1 MGTETLRRLR
11 WLLPAC
17 AGIVCAILV
26 SVVGQ
31 APGRAA
37 AVPLSIAIKG
47 NHFVNG
53 SGQTVRLLGVN
64 HASFE
69 YACEQG
75 WGYNDGH
82 MNAADATAIASW
94 HATAVRVALNE
105 DCWLG
110 INGQPNSS
118 QHPNPRLTVAGYR
131 QAVERYVSALNAAG
145 LYVILDLHWTAPGT
159 KVADGQ
165 RPMPDDH
172 SGAFWTSV
180 ASRFKGNPA
189 VVFDAFNEPYSPA
202 AINDPGYPVTWD
214 CWRNGAATHDCRLP
228 ASNAG
233 EPPDNNTLYSPV
245 GMQYL
250 VDRIR
255 ATGATQPILLG
266 GLTFANDLS
275 QWLANEPSDPD
286 HQLAASY
293 HGYQGEPCSTQSCWD
308 GTIAPVAARVPVV
321 TGEFGENNFDSATCA
336 ARTPSTFDTDYMNW
350 ADQHGVSYLAW
361 GWEPLSRQ
369 DISHQGCRAYY
380 LTSDLSGT
388 PAAPNGTALHGH
400 LAALAARRGTPPPPR
415 LRRFG
420 AKVMAGGSAVSFTL
434 RATENSIGTLSGQT
448 VDSFATTA
456 NRQRRHRV
464 SVGSVRFKLAAGTS
478 KAVALKLSRASRR
491 LLSRQHKLTVQ
502 ITVTLTNAGRR
513 RAVSRHR
520 LTLTLP
526 PHRRG

>member
-1 MGTETLRRLR
+1 MGPETVRLR

-26 SVVGQ
+26 SVLGQ

-37 AVPLSIAIKG
+37 TVPLSIAVRG

-94 HATAVRVALNE
+94 HATAVRVPLNE

-118 QHPNPRLTVAGYR
+118 DGANPPLTMAGYR
-131 QAVERYVSALNAAG
+131 RAVEHYVSALNAAG

-180 ASRFKGNPA
+180 ASTFKGNPA
-189 VVFDAFNEPYSPA
+189 VVFDAFNEAYSPA

-214 CWRNGAATHDCRLP
+214 CWRNGTANHGCLLP

-233 EPPDNNTLYSPV
+233 EPPDNHTLYSPV

-255 ATGATQPILLG
+255 TTGATQPIMLG

-293 HGYQGEPCSTQSCWD
+293 HGYQGEPCGTQSCWD
-308 GTIAPVAARVPVV
+308 STIAPVAARVPVV
-321 TGEFGENNFDSATCA
+321 TGEFGENDFDNATCA
-336 ARTPSTFDTDYMNW
+336 TRTPSTFDTDYMNW

-361 GWEPLSRQ
+361 GWEPLSQ
-369 DISHQGCRAYY
+369 QEISDQGCRAYY
-380 LTSDLSGT
+380 LTSDISGT
-388 PAAPNGTALHGH
+388 PAAPNGTALHDH
-400 LAALAARRGTPPPPR
+400 LAALAAGRGMPPPPR
-415 LRRFG
+415 LRRFAANVKASG
-420 AKVMAGGSAVSFTL
+420 TAVSFTL
-434 RATENSIGTLSGQT
+434 RASEKSTGTLSGQT
-448 VDSFATTA
+448 AKSFGTVA
-456 NRQRRHRV
+456 NKQSPHPV
-464 SVGSVRFKLAAGTS
+464 SLGSVRFKLAAGTS
-478 KAVALKLSRASRR
+478 KTVALTLSQASRM

-502 ITVTLTNAGRR
+502 ITITLTNAGRR
-513 RAVSRHR
+513 RAVSHR
-520 LTLTLP
+520 TLTLTLP
-526 PHRRG
+526 EHLRG

>member
-1 MGTETLRRLR
+1 MGPETLRLR

-26 SVVGQ
+26 FVLGL

-37 AVPLSIAIKG
+37 AVPLSIAVRG

-69 YACEQG
+69 YACEEG

-82 MNAADATAIASW
+82 MDAGDAAAIASW
-94 HATAVRVALNE
+94 LATAVRVPLNE

-118 QHPNPRLTVAGYR
+118 DGANPPLTMAGYR
-131 QAVERYVSALNAAG
+131 QAVEHYVAALNAAG
-145 LYVILDLHWTAPGT
+145 LYAILDLHWTAPGT

-180 ASRFKGNPA
+180 ASTFKGNHA

-202 AINDPGYPVTWD
+202 AINDPGFPVTWD
-214 CWRNGAATHDCRLP
+214 CWRNGTANHDCPLP
-228 ASNAG
+228 AANTG
-233 EPPDNNTLYSPV
+233 EPPDNNTLYRPV
-245 GMQYL
+245 GMQFL
-250 VDRIR
+250 VNQIR
-255 ATGATQPILLG
+255 AAGAKQPILLG

-293 HGYQGEPCSTQSCWD
+293 HGYQGEPCDTQSCWAS
-308 GTIAPVAARVPVV
+308 TIAPIAAQVPVV
-321 TGEFGENNFDSATCA
+321 TGEFGEDNFDSPTCA
-336 ARTPSTFDTDYMNW
+336 DRTPSTFDAAYMNW

-361 GWEPLSRQ
+361 GWEALSPQEIR
-369 DISHQGCRAYY
+369 DQGCRAYY
-380 LTSDLSGT
+380 LTSDARGT
-388 PAAPNGTALHGH
+388 PAAPNGTALHDH
-400 LAALAARRGTPPPPR
+400 LAALAAGTRTSPR

-420 AKVMAGGSAVSFTL
+420 AKVTPGANAISFTL
-434 RATENSIGTLSGQT
+434 RASENSTATLSGLT
-448 VDSFATTA
+448 VNSFATTA
-456 NRQRRHRV
+456 NQQQHRV
-464 SVGSVRFKLAAGTS
+464 SLGSIRFKLAGGTS
-478 KAVALKLSRASRR
+478 KTVALTLSRVSRK
-491 LLSRQHKLTVQ
+491 LLSRQHRLKVQ
-502 ITVTLTNAGRR
+502 ITITLTDAGRR
-513 RAVSRHR
+513 HAVSRHA

-526 PHRRG
+526 AHRRG